1 MTWAITIVLAST
13 VAAVFA
19 FLFVA
24 PALAGRAQARRRRS
38 AGANEL
44 ALEAQQIIRL
54 QGWRQDAAAN
64 AIVERSEWTDQ
75 ELLDALEAMWTSLT
89 AADRRTGRAG
99 RSSNHFE
106 LYDSGIAAMLVTLRA
121 RLGIPQPG
129 TRRDPE
135 MSTEIALGN
144 DPEG

>member
-1 MTWAITIVLAST
+1 MTWAISIILAST
-13 VAAVFA
+13 VAALLA

-24 PALAGRAQARRRRS
+24 PALAARAQARRRRTAS
-38 AGANEL
+38 ANEL
-44 ALEAQQIIRL
+44 AREAQQVIRL
-54 QGWRQDAAAN
+54 EGWRQDAAAN

-89 AADRRTGRAG
+89 DADRRTGRAG

-106 LYDSGIAAMLVTLRA
+106 LYDSGIEAMLVTLRA
-121 RLGIPQPG
+121 RLGIPQPW

-135 MSTEIALGN
+135 MSTDIEIGKG
-144 DPEG
+144 PGP